1 VNAGGGGNG
10 ESRRDDDRRDAMMT
24 GVSTSTPARFERTTS
39 IPEYEPRSGA
49 SPGAPYNAESPFE

>member
-1 VNAGGGGNG
+1 
-10 ESRRDDDRRDAMMT
+10 MMT